1 MHAKVKIMRSPQYSS
16 RAGIFVAAALLTA
29 AALMA
34 WANSFRGP
42 FIFDDL
48 PAIVE
53 NTTIRTLALPGPLA
67 PPHTGQ
73 PANGRPFVN
82 FSFAL
87 NWAIA
92 GADVRGYHVLNLA
105 IHPLAAL
112 ALFGVV
118 R

>member
-1 MHAKVKIMRSPQYSS
+1 MVLAKGKIVRSPPTSS
-16 RAGIFVAAALLTA
+16 RARIFVAAALLTA
-29 AALMA
+29 GALAA

-53 NTTIRTLALPGPLA
+53 NATIRTLALPIALA

-73 PANGRPFVN
+73 PANGRPLVN

-87 NWAIA
+87 NWAVGGPA
-92 GADVRGYHVLNLA
+92 VRGYHVLNLA
-105 IHPLAAL
+105 LHTLAAL
-112 ALFGVV
+112 PRSGAL
-118 R
+118 